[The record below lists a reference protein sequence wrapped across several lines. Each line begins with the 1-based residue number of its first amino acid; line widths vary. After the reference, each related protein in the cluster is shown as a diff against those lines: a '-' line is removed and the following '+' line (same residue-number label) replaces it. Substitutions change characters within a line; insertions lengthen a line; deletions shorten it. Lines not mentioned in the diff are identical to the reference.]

1 MALAD
6 GVCPPDWWRIC
17 ARAGH
22 PADHRVRHRV
32 CRLRGAAFRGR
43 LLEEGQCG
51 GRDAAIVVGTS
62 ARLIAHFV
70 TPAAWGGLDT
80 LLPPLLSATTFV
92 VTCLLTQKTQE
103 SRHYV
108 LTEAVQEGI

>member
-1 MALAD
+1 LLIIAFDIVFAGCVVPLFA
-6 GVCPPDWWRIC
+6 GVYWKK
-17 ARAGH
+17 ANAAG
-22 PADHRVRHRV
+22 AI
-32 CRLRGAAFRGR
+32 
-43 LLEEGQCG
+43 
-51 GRDAAIVVGTS
+51 AAIVVGTS

-80 LLPPLLSATTFV
+80 LVPPLLSAGTFV